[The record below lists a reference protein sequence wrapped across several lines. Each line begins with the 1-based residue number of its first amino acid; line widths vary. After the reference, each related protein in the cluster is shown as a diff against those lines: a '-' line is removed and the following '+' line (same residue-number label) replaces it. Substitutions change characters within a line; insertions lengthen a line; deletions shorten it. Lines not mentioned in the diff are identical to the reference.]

1 MSITAEAVAFSAADR
16 AFMAEALELAA
27 SALWHTDPNPRVGC
41 VIVKDGQVVGRGAH
55 LRAGT
60 PHAEVHALGEAGG
73 AAQGATAYVTLE
85 PCNHHGRTPP
95 CSEALLAAGV
105 ARVVVAMAE
114 DNPKAAGGIARLR
127 AAGLVVEQ
135 GLLAQQSRELNIGFH
150 QRCEQGRPW
159 LRLKL
164 AASLDGR
171 TAAADG
177 SSQWITGAE
186 ARADGQQWRARA
198 SMILTGAATVRA
210 DNPSLNVRLEG
221 AWRQPRRV
229 ILSRTFDVAP
239 DAHIFAQAGV
249 TQVLGPASEFLDETA
264 RRRLQAL
271 QSAGRGCQQLTGQHL
286 SAPTTR
292 PEQHTVPEINLGALL
307 GYWAQHEEVNEIHA
321 ECGAVLAGAL
331 LRADL
336 VDEILLYQ
344 APKLLGEGGRP
355 LAYLPTLE
363 NIQQALAFRLHDCSR
378 IGADMR
384 LILRRKET
392 ECSAD

>member
-1 MSITAEAVAFSAADR
+1 MSVIAEAVAFSAADR

-27 SALWHTDPNPRVGC
+27 TALWHTDPNPRVGC
-41 VIVKDGQVVGRGAH
+41 VIVKNGQVVGRGAH

-60 PHAEVHALGEAGG
+60 AHAEVHALGEAGN

-85 PCNHHGRTPP
+85 PCNHQGRTPP

-105 ARVVVAMAE
+105 ARVVIAMAE

-127 AAGLVVEQ
+127 GAGVVVEQ

-177 SSQWITGAE
+177 SSEWITGPE

-198 SMILTGAATVRA
+198 SVILTGAATVRA
-210 DNPSLNVRLEG
+210 DNPSLNVRLAG

-264 RRRLQAL
+264 RRRLQTL
-271 QSAGRGCQQLTGQHL
+271 QSADRECQ
-286 SAPTTR
+286 PVPWVKR
-292 PEQHTVPEINLGALL
+292 PGKTARQDQTVLPEIDLGALL
-307 GYWAQHEEVNEIHA
+307 RHWAQHEEVNEIHA

-331 LRADL
+331 LQAGL

-344 APKLLGEGGRP
+344 APKLLGERGRP

-378 IGADMR
+378 VGADMR